1 MIPRWQ
7 MAGLFILVALLA
19 GFAIYTSP
27 GSYAH
32 AFLSGQCS
40 REPMPA
46 ACHRF
51 SGARGGTSGFR
62 SAW

>member
-1 MIPRWQ
+1 

-19 GFAIYTSP
+19 GFAVYTSP
-27 GSYAH
+27 HSYAY

-40 REPMPA
+40 REPIPA
-46 ACHRF
+46 ICHRF
-51 SGARGGTSGFR
+51 TAPRGGGVR

>member
-1 MIPRWQ
+1 MIPKWQ
-7 MAGLFILVALLA
+7 MTGLFILVALLA

-27 GSYAH
+27 HSYAY

-40 REPMPA
+40 RDPMPTV
-46 ACHRF
+46 CHRF
-51 SGARGGTSGFR
+51 TTRGGAMR

>member
-1 MIPRWQ
+1 

-32 AFLSGQCS
+32 VFLTGQCM
-40 REPMPA
+40 REPMPL

-51 SGARGGTSGFR
+51 SGAHGGMRGSR

>member
-1 MIPRWQ
+1 MIPKWQ

-19 GFAIYTSP
+19 GFAVYTSP
-27 GSYAH
+27 HSYAY

-40 REPMPA
+40 REPIPA
-46 ACHRF
+46 ICHRF
-51 SGARGGTSGFR
+51 TAPRGGGVR

>member
-1 MIPRWQ
+1 MIPKWQ

-19 GFAIYTSP
+19 GFAAYTSP

-32 AFLSGQCS
+32 AFLTGQCS
-40 REPMPA
+40 QDPMPA
-46 ACHRF
+46 VCDRF
-51 SGARGGTSGFR
+51 TNTRSAGMR

>member
-1 MIPRWQ
+1 
-7 MAGLFILVALLA
+7 MAGLFVLVALLA
-19 GFAIYTSP
+19 GFAVYTSP

-46 ACHRF
+46 VCHRF
-51 SGARGGTSGFR
+51 SNARGAGMR